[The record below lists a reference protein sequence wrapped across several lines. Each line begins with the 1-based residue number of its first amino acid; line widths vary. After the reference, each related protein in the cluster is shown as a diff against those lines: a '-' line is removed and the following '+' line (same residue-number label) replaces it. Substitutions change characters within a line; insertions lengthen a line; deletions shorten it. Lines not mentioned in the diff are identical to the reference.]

1 LQSAF
6 SEPTAPT
13 PGAPTTTSEIEFNQT
28 TGISVVLSLNFGI
41 ENAGST
47 GSGVL
52 YYRLRQ
58 ADSWTPINSGFTP
71 SFGND
76 TATFTH
82 NIAGTVAYNTLNKF
96 QYYIETTDGGL
107 STDSSV
113 LTVGYESFDTPTINN
128 KTVTRESSTS
138 TSSDAGPFLR
148 ERGDVHSIVKFRARR
163 RAQYVALDKIFLQV
177 KIGST
182 WETIPS
188 TELVVSST
196 THNSFTSYTSFTL
209 PSNGA
214 ITTSAGSRNVSD
226 YSTIEFRGRC
236 TSASPA
242 TSVGSGEFTD
252 IQTRF
257 AYYVLFDAL
266 DASPSTEIDTIIGN
280 LGTDNNGAFKYG
292 VTTSS
297 FPGAL
302 NYSGSQ
308 TPAFDSTSTSEY
320 LYLIYPGTSSDISQ
334 ILLDGVESIYNATS
348 FPSQDYTYQNAFG
361 KSTTYTVY
369 RSNAAGSFDDQH
381 LVIS

>member
-1 LQSAF
+1 M
-6 SEPTAPT
+6 
-13 PGAPTTTSEIEFNQT
+13 
-28 TGISVVLSLNFGI
+28 
-41 ENAGST
+41 
-47 GSGVL
+47 
-52 YYRLRQ
+52 
-58 ADSWTPINSGFTP
+58 
-71 SFGND
+71 
-76 TATFTH
+76 
-82 NIAGTVAYNTLNKF
+82 
-96 QYYIETTDGGL
+96 
-107 STDSSV
+107 
-113 LTVGYESFDTPTINN
+113 
-128 KTVTRESSTS
+128 
-138 TSSDAGPFLR
+138 
-148 ERGDVHSIVKFRARR
+148 
-163 RAQYVALDKIFLQV
+163 
-177 KIGST
+177 
-182 WETIPS
+182 
-188 TELVVSST
+188 
-196 THNSFTSYTSFTL
+196 

-266 DASPSTEIDTIIGN
+266 DASPASEIDTIIGN

-308 TPAFDSTSTSEY
+308 TPAFDSTSTSKY

-334 ILLDGVESIYNATS
+334 ILLDGVESIYNTTS

-361 KSTTYTVY
+361 KSATYTVY